1 MERDLFLRKYRIEQ
15 EDFDAAGVS
24 WEELTAIADHYAT
37 IEGKLR
43 EIGKDFVDKYLY
55 DIEKAGIH
63 SYRYRT
69 KAPGHL
75 LEKIIR
81 KKKEQPE
88 KFAQLGVD
96 NYWKYVTDLIGI
108 RVFFLYRE
116 DWRHFHEYITSAFEN
131 APEQYVKDRE
141 RDFDNDETHCYIAER
156 PKVYRRNGD
165 SRIYE
170 AVDAAG
176 GFTENAARESINLAS
191 KVSDGMQITIYNKE
205 EAASLPAGGTSA
217 GKNSG
222 QDQMSGSSSLVNL
235 NTATKEELM
244 TLKGIGE
251 SKAEDIIRY
260 REKSGGFK
268 KIEDIMKISGIK
280 EAGFQK
286 IKDSITV

>member
-1 MERDLFLRKYRIEQ
+1 MKDNKKKILAAAAFLI
-15 EDFDAAGVS
+15 AAGLVFGMS
-24 WEELTAIADHYAT
+24 KKENGIRELDDSGAVVMSESMQELMGS
-37 IEGKLR
+37 EGKRDAEKNTKLSTDSSIPDGEKNPQTESESGVGESR
-43 EIGKDFVDKYLY
+43 EAGNETGTGKSPSETQVEVDNSKA
-55 DIEKAGIH
+55 AGI
-63 SYRYRT
+63 YVYICGEV
-69 KAPGHL
+69 ANPG
-75 LEKIIR
+75 
-81 KKKEQPE
+81 
-88 KFAQLGVD
+88 
-96 NYWKYVTDLIGI
+96 
-108 RVFFLYRE
+108 
-116 DWRHFHEYITSAFEN
+116 
-131 APEQYVKDRE
+131 
-141 RDFDNDETHCYIAER
+141 
-156 PKVYRRNGD
+156 VYELSED

>member
-1 MERDLFLRKYRIEQ
+1 MKEDKKKILTAAAFLI
-15 EDFDAAGVS
+15 AAGLVFGMTRSRSGIQKLDESGAVVMSGSLDADGNIS
-24 WEELTAIADHYAT
+24 WEKNGSAKSDGLPQGDSGSSTEKQELQEPFRDENGSVQGESTVETQEYV
-37 IEGKLR
+37 ENS
-43 EIGKDFVDKYLY
+43 
-55 DIEKAGIH
+55 EKSGVYVYICGEVAN
-63 SYRYRT
+63 
-69 KAPGHL
+69 PG
-75 LEKIIR
+75 
-81 KKKEQPE
+81 
-88 KFAQLGVD
+88 
-96 NYWKYVTDLIGI
+96 
-108 RVFFLYRE
+108 
-116 DWRHFHEYITSAFEN
+116 
-131 APEQYVKDRE
+131 
-141 RDFDNDETHCYIAER
+141 
-156 PKVYRRNGD
+156 VYELSED

-205 EAASLPAGGTSA
+205 EAASLTAGGTSA

>member
-1 MERDLFLRKYRIEQ
+1 MKDNKKKILAAAAFLI
-15 EDFDAAGVS
+15 AAGLVFGMS
-24 WEELTAIADHYAT
+24 QKENGIRELDDSGAVVMSGSMQELMGS
-37 IEGKLR
+37 EGKRDAEKNTKLSTDSSIPDGEKNPQTESESGVGESR
-43 EIGKDFVDKYLY
+43 EAGNETGTGKSPSETQVEVGNSKA
-55 DIEKAGIH
+55 AGI
-63 SYRYRT
+63 YVYICGEV
-69 KAPGHL
+69 ANPG
-75 LEKIIR
+75 
-81 KKKEQPE
+81 
-88 KFAQLGVD
+88 
-96 NYWKYVTDLIGI
+96 
-108 RVFFLYRE
+108 
-116 DWRHFHEYITSAFEN
+116 
-131 APEQYVKDRE
+131 
-141 RDFDNDETHCYIAER
+141 
-156 PKVYRRNGD
+156 VYELSED

>member
-1 MERDLFLRKYRIEQ
+1 MKDNKKKILAAAAFLI
-15 EDFDAAGVS
+15 AAGLVFGMS
-24 WEELTAIADHYAT
+24 KKENGIRELDDSGAVVMSGSMQELMGS
-37 IEGKLR
+37 EGKRDAEKNTKLSTDSSIPDGEKNPQTESESGVGESR
-43 EIGKDFVDKYLY
+43 EAGNETGTGKSPSETQVEVDNSKA
-55 DIEKAGIH
+55 AGI
-63 SYRYRT
+63 YVYICGEVA
-69 KAPGHL
+69 APG
-75 LEKIIR
+75 
-81 KKKEQPE
+81 
-88 KFAQLGVD
+88 
-96 NYWKYVTDLIGI
+96 
-108 RVFFLYRE
+108 
-116 DWRHFHEYITSAFEN
+116 
-131 APEQYVKDRE
+131 
-141 RDFDNDETHCYIAER
+141 
-156 PKVYRRNGD
+156 VYELSED

>member
-1 MERDLFLRKYRIEQ
+1 MKDHKKKILTAAAFLI
-15 EDFDAAGVS
+15 AAGLVFGLTGS
-24 WEELTAIADHYAT
+24 RESARELDDTGAIVMNS
-37 IEGKLR
+37 GGNR
-43 EIGKDFVDKYLY
+43 E
-55 DIEKAGIH
+55 
-63 SYRYRT
+63 
-69 KAPGHL
+69 PG
-75 LEKIIR
+75 
-81 KKKEQPE
+81 EQ
-88 KFAQLGVD
+88 A
-96 NYWKYVTDLIGI
+96 
-108 RVFFLYRE
+108 E
-116 DWRHFHEYITSAFEN
+116 DEN
-131 APEQYVKDRE
+131 ISAPENNTPEDRRDVGNSEKSGIYV
-141 RDFDNDETHCYIAER
+141 YICGEVIN
-156 PKVYRRNGD
+156 PGVYELSGD

>member
-1 MERDLFLRKYRIEQ
+1 MFRRECMKEDKKKILTAAAFLI
-15 EDFDAAGVS
+15 AAGLVFGMTRSRSGIQKLDESGAVVMSGSLDADGNIS
-24 WEELTAIADHYAT
+24 WEKNGSAKSDGLPQGDSGSSTEKQEIQEPFRDENGSVQGESTVETQEYVENSEKSGVYVYICGEVVNPGVYELS
-37 IEGKLR
+37 E
-43 EIGKDFVDKYLY
+43 
-55 DIEKAGIH
+55 
-63 SYRYRT
+63 
-69 KAPGHL
+69 
-75 LEKIIR
+75 
-81 KKKEQPE
+81 
-88 KFAQLGVD
+88 
-96 NYWKYVTDLIGI
+96 
-108 RVFFLYRE
+108 
-116 DWRHFHEYITSAFEN
+116 
-131 APEQYVKDRE
+131 
-141 RDFDNDETHCYIAER
+141 
-156 PKVYRRNGD
+156 D

-222 QDQMSGSSSLVNL
+222 QDQMSESSSLVNL

>member
-1 MERDLFLRKYRIEQ
+1 MKDNKKKILAAAAFLI
-15 EDFDAAGVS
+15 AAGLVFGMS
-24 WEELTAIADHYAT
+24 KKENGIRELDDSGAVVMSGSMQELMGS
-37 IEGKLR
+37 EGKRDAEKNTKLSTDSSIPDGEKNPQTESESGVGESR
-43 EIGKDFVDKYLY
+43 EAGNETGTGKSPSETQVEVDNSKA
-55 DIEKAGIH
+55 AGI
-63 SYRYRT
+63 YVYICGEV
-69 KAPGHL
+69 ANPG
-75 LEKIIR
+75 
-81 KKKEQPE
+81 
-88 KFAQLGVD
+88 
-96 NYWKYVTDLIGI
+96 
-108 RVFFLYRE
+108 
-116 DWRHFHEYITSAFEN
+116 
-131 APEQYVKDRE
+131 
-141 RDFDNDETHCYIAER
+141 
-156 PKVYRRNGD
+156 VYELSED

-217 GKNSG
+217 DKNSG

>member
-1 MERDLFLRKYRIEQ
+1 MKDNKKKILAAAAFLI
-15 EDFDAAGVS
+15 AAGLVFGMTRSRSGIQKLDESGAVVMSGSLDADGNIS
-24 WEELTAIADHYAT
+24 WEKNGSAKSDGLPQGDSGSSTEKQEIQAPFRDENGSVQGESTVETQEYVENSEKSGVYVYICGEVANPGVYELS
-37 IEGKLR
+37 E
-43 EIGKDFVDKYLY
+43 
-55 DIEKAGIH
+55 
-63 SYRYRT
+63 
-69 KAPGHL
+69 
-75 LEKIIR
+75 
-81 KKKEQPE
+81 
-88 KFAQLGVD
+88 
-96 NYWKYVTDLIGI
+96 
-108 RVFFLYRE
+108 
-116 DWRHFHEYITSAFEN
+116 
-131 APEQYVKDRE
+131 
-141 RDFDNDETHCYIAER
+141 
-156 PKVYRRNGD
+156 D

>member
-1 MERDLFLRKYRIEQ
+1 MKDNKKKILAAAAFLI
-15 EDFDAAGVS
+15 AAGLVFGMS
-24 WEELTAIADHYAT
+24 KKENGIRELDDSGAVVMSRSMQELMGS
-37 IEGKLR
+37 EGKRDAEKNTKLSTDSSIPDGEKNPQTESESGVGESR
-43 EIGKDFVDKYLY
+43 EAGNETGTGKSPSETQVEVDNSKA
-55 DIEKAGIH
+55 AGI
-63 SYRYRT
+63 YVYICGEV
-69 KAPGHL
+69 ANPG
-75 LEKIIR
+75 
-81 KKKEQPE
+81 
-88 KFAQLGVD
+88 
-96 NYWKYVTDLIGI
+96 
-108 RVFFLYRE
+108 
-116 DWRHFHEYITSAFEN
+116 
-131 APEQYVKDRE
+131 
-141 RDFDNDETHCYIAER
+141 
-156 PKVYRRNGD
+156 VYELSED

-222 QDQMSGSSSLVNL
+222 QDQMSGSSSFVNL

>member
-1 MERDLFLRKYRIEQ
+1 MKDNKKKILAAAAFLI
-15 EDFDAAGVS
+15 AAGLVFGMS
-24 WEELTAIADHYAT
+24 KKENGIRELDDSGAVVMSGSMQELMGS
-37 IEGKLR
+37 EGKRDAEKNTKLSTDSSIPDGEKNPQTESESGVGESR
-43 EIGKDFVDKYLY
+43 EAGNETGTGKSPSETQVEVDNSKV
-55 DIEKAGIH
+55 AGI
-63 SYRYRT
+63 YVYICGEV
-69 KAPGHL
+69 ANPG
-75 LEKIIR
+75 
-81 KKKEQPE
+81 
-88 KFAQLGVD
+88 
-96 NYWKYVTDLIGI
+96 
-108 RVFFLYRE
+108 
-116 DWRHFHEYITSAFEN
+116 
-131 APEQYVKDRE
+131 
-141 RDFDNDETHCYIAER
+141 
-156 PKVYRRNGD
+156 VYELSED

>member
-1 MERDLFLRKYRIEQ
+1 MKEDKKKILTAAAFLI
-15 EDFDAAGVS
+15 AAGLVFGMTRSRSGIQKLDESGAVVMSGSLDADGNIS
-24 WEELTAIADHYAT
+24 WEKNGSAKSDGLPQGDSGSSTEKQELQEPFRDENGSVQGESTVETQEYV
-37 IEGKLR
+37 ENS
-43 EIGKDFVDKYLY
+43 
-55 DIEKAGIH
+55 EKSGVYVYICGEV
-63 SYRYRT
+63 SN
-69 KAPGHL
+69 PG
-75 LEKIIR
+75 
-81 KKKEQPE
+81 
-88 KFAQLGVD
+88 
-96 NYWKYVTDLIGI
+96 
-108 RVFFLYRE
+108 
-116 DWRHFHEYITSAFEN
+116 
-131 APEQYVKDRE
+131 
-141 RDFDNDETHCYIAER
+141 
-156 PKVYRRNGD
+156 VYELSED